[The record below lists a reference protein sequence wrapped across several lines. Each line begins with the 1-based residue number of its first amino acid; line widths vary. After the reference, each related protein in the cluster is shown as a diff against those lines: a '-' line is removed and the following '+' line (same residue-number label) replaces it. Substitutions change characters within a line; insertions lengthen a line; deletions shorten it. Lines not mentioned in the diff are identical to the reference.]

1 MSIYTLAC
9 DEQYV
14 TDDIL
19 KQYAIA
25 YEYDIDPDLAQFI
38 TLYNEKDNI
47 YFGAN
52 TRRIIFDFEDA
63 DKYGKY
69 AKLLLCSKNLLYHE
83 PDLKR
88 GSIFFI
94 VGYFKYKV
102 KSDNQNK

>member
-38 TLYNEKDNI
+38 TLYN
-47 YFGAN
+47 AN

-69 AKLLLCSKNLLYHE
+69 AKSLLCSKNLLYHE